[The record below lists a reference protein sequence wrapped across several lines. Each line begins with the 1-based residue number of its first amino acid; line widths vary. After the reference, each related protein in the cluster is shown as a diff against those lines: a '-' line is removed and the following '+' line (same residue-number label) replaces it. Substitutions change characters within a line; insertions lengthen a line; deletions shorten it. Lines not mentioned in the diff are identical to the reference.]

1 MATPSGIL
9 GASLVAHIVKNLPQ
23 MRETWIQSLDWEDS
37 LMKGM
42 TTHSI
47 IFAGDF
53 HRQSSLMG

>member
-47 IFAGDF
+47 IFAWGLS
-53 HRQSSLMG
+53 QTE